1 MADKRVNYTLPM
13 KNSRTRTQKVDLAVT
28 SERIKKVRLELGIS
42 LELLGKAG
50 GRSKAAAS
58 QWEKGISAPDRDT
71 LLNLKL
77 NKNINPDY
85 ILGKSDKMFLGHRIE
100 EENRHYIN
108 PADSHALNVPLIS
121 WAQAGQWP
129 ELIEHFQFKDA
140 KEWISTTAN
149 VSTSAFALEVKGD
162 SMLNPNGPPSIPEG
176 SVIIVD
182 PVLEYENGDIIV
194 AKLPGS
200 AEPILKKLVLD
211 GPNQY
216 LKPLN
221 PQYDLIRATPDMVV
235 IGRVKRLIYEL

>member
-1 MADKRVNYTLPM
+1 M
-13 KNSRTRTQKVDLAVT
+13 KNSSSRTIDKADLAVT
-28 SERIKKVRLELGIS
+28 SDRIKKVRLELGIS

-58 QWEKGISAPDRDT
+58 QWEKGISVPDRDT

-77 NKNINPDY
+77 NRNINPDY
-85 ILGKSDKMFLGHRIE
+85 ILGKSNKMFLAHRIE
-100 EENRHYIN
+100 EESRHYIN
-108 PADSHALNVPLIS
+108 PQTESNSISIPLIS
-121 WAQAGQWP
+121 WLQAGQWP
-129 ELIEHFQFKDA
+129 ELIEDFHPNDA

-162 SMLNPNGPPSIPEG
+162 SMLNPHGPPSIPEG
-176 SVIIVD
+176 TVIIVD

-194 AKLPGS
+194 ARLPGS
-200 AEPILKKLVLD
+200 DEPILKKMIVD
-211 GPNQY
+211 GPNVY

-221 PQYDLIRATPDMVV
+221 PQYEPIKIQDAMVV